1 MRDSRYCRRLLCSIG
16 DSIKENI
23 SFTNRSHSTA
33 RICFSLLPLSTGCH
47 QYTISPAVLDIPAG
61 ARRDFSLEFKAT
73 CAGVSAGILQ
83 FRGIDA
89 NTLFAPYEVLIEACV
104 KERNNITKGSC
115 HESNPQTTKKSFP
128 EDKPSLIQVD
138 NPTQIEELN
147 EDDEDK
153 ELVEISPT
161 FIRFNTNSI
170 NGETIVPDGDMSI
183 TNHSNS
189 SIPFKISCIHEN
201 IQINPKQGVVDSK
214 CNVSII
220 VSPISRPFLREN
232 TRRRSLGVEKNTEQQ
247 RSNEGKDPADVWYG
261 SFTVQVG
268 TSLSREISIVVEPS
282 ALEILPSFESTA
294 RRRHGLRN
302 QTDSFY
308 YTRKMNRQGLYFH
321 ARAVECGNC
330 PIAEFHQV
338 PVYICN
344 GSNNPMTVFLQE
356 LSPPFYCSYTTT
368 TIQPRKFIEVPV
380 SFTPK
385 VKGKVSTSLH
395 AYSLTDKAS
404 VTLIARGV

>member
-1 MRDSRYCRRLLCSIG
+1 MPS
-16 DSIKENI
+16 
-23 SFTNRSHSTA
+23 
-33 RICFSLLPLSTGCH
+33 
-47 QYTISPAVLDIPAG
+47 DIN
-61 ARRDFSLEFKAT
+61 L
-73 CAGVSAGILQ
+73 
-83 FRGIDA
+83 
-89 NTLFAPYEVLIEACV
+89 Y
-104 KERNNITKGSC
+104 
-115 HESNPQTTKKSFP
+115 
-128 EDKPSLIQVD
+128 
-138 NPTQIEELN
+138 
-147 EDDEDK
+147 
-153 ELVEISPT
+153 
-161 FIRFNTNSI
+161 
-170 NGETIVPDGDMSI
+170 
-183 TNHSNS
+183 
-189 SIPFKISCIHEN
+189 
-201 IQINPKQGVVDSK
+201 PKQGVVDSK